1 MRMRS
6 QLEAG
11 SLIKQQTS
19 DKQTIENQGA
29 RARARARITY
39 KTEKKRNREQ

>member
-29 RARARARITY
+29 RARARITY